1 MEIGVEVNCAK
12 TGAGRWGEGWR
23 RGTESAKMGT
33 RPVFIFHKFSANCLS
48 LHIGINCCLSLSS
61 MKVRHYLLNIGGLL
75 MRANFLPK
83 YSSTWFQG

>member
-48 LHIGINCCLSLSS
+48 LLESI
-61 MKVRHYLLNIGGLL
+61 V
-75 MRANFLPK
+75 AFL
-83 YSSTWFQG
+83 FQR